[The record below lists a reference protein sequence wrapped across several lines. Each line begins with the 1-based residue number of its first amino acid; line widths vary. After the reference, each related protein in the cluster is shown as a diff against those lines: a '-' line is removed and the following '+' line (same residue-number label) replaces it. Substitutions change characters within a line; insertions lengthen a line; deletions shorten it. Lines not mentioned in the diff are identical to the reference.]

1 MANNLE
7 KNKTL
12 ENIQVLRAIA
22 AFMILVY
29 HFTWHLDNYFSTK
42 FIVNLGSGIILFFV
56 ISGFVLW
63 NNLNYE
69 GIFKFYKNRINRIFP
84 SLYLAFFIAFIIK
97 FILFNDVYTALV
109 FLDPRTL
116 LLLPIGEAY
125 SPLGVEWTLR
135 YEVYFYAV
143 LGLFCLFSAKNRAIL
158 PSLWLLFLV
167 VITLFFID
175 EIFIDFNEM
184 SFDPKL
190 KIIFSACGIPFV
202 AGIIC
207 RQILNK
213 YKISNPIKFYL
224 FLFSAFFSFL
234 FNIYA
239 DSLFK
244 EFSYA
249 NIQIIFSIPYC
260 LLIISVAEVK
270 IKNRVLYLFKKAGDY
285 SYGVYLMHVIIITS
299 FLELYKTY
307 LGNYLDYTL
316 VFFMFI
322 FTIILSLMFGW
333 LEHYLY
339 ILRKKYSK
347 K

>member
-1 MANNLE
+1 ME

-22 AFMILVY
+22 ALMVIVY
-29 HFTWHLDNYFSTK
+29 HFTWYLDNYFSTK
-42 FIVNLGSGIILFFV
+42 FIVNLGSGVILFFV

-69 GIFKFYKNRINRIFP
+69 GIIKFYKNRINRIFP
-84 SLYLAFFIAFIIK
+84 SLYLAFLVAFIIK
-97 FILFNDVYTALV
+97 FILFDDKYTALV

-116 LLLPIGEAY
+116 FLLPIGAAY

-135 YEVYFYAV
+135 YEVYFYLV
-143 LGLFCLFSAKNRAIL
+143 LGLFCLFGKKFRAIL

-167 VITLFFID
+167 VITLFFTD
-175 EIFIDFNEM
+175 KIFKDFHEM
-184 SFDPKL
+184 LFDPQL

-213 YKISNPIKFYL
+213 YNIPNPIKFYL
-224 FLFSAFFSFL
+224 FLFSIFLSFL
-234 FNIYA
+234 FNIYS

-244 EFSYA
+244 GFSYA
-249 NIQIIFSIPYC
+249 KIQIIFSIPYC

-285 SYGVYLMHVIIITS
+285 SYGVYLIHVIVITVL
-299 FLELYKTY
+299 FELYKTNV
-307 LGNYLDYTL
+307 GNYLDYTL
-316 VFFMFI
+316 VFLMFI
-322 FTIILSLMFGW
+322 FTIILSLIFGR
-333 LEHYLY
+333 LEYYLY
-339 ILRKKYSK
+339 VLRKKYSK